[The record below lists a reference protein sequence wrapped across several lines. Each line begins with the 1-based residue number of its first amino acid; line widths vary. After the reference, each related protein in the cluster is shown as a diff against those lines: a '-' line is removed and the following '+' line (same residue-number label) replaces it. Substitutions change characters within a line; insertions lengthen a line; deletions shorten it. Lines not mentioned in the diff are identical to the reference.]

1 MLRVELELNSYY
13 RKCNGNLVY
22 ILYCLTTGGGGGG
35 EGGRDG
41 CSNRG
46 VSVVIV
52 LDRVSSQLILSF
64 CDYFE

>member
-35 EGGRDG
+35 EGGREG
-41 CSNRG
+41 G
-46 VSVVIV
+46 MGAVTEE
-52 LDRVSSQLILSF
+52 SQL
-64 CDYFE
+64 